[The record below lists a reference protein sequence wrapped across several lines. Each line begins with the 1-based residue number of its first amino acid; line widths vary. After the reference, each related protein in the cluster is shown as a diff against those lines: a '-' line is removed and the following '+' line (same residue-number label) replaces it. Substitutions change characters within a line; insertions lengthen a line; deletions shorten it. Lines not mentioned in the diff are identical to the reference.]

1 VLPEE
6 SKPGLHGLRISIL
19 DLYQSA
25 KSDSF
30 KVLLAL
36 LVHKVASG
44 YSPAFDDARER
55 HRSGH
60 GEVEVVSGTDS
71 EVCEELD
78 VADTVGSQLKI
89 ANGKTVLCLPPEWP

>member
-1 VLPEE
+1 
-6 SKPGLHGLRISIL
+6 LRVSIL
-19 DLYQSA
+19 DLDQSA

-89 ANGKTVLCLPPEWP
+89 ADWKTVLCLPSERP